1 MEDGSNRLDGASADG
16 DGSPS
21 TVADA
26 EMARLTIYAD
36 LQERIVGELQA
47 TVSQLQAALDSRVV
61 IDRALGMLA
70 ERFDLPIPDAFEVLR
85 AAARDSRREVR
96 ALAEEITTVR
106 VETPPEVVSA
116 LERRAEP

>member
-1 MEDGSNRLDGASADG
+1 VEEGSNRLDGASADG
-16 DGSPS
+16 DGSTS
-21 TVADA
+21 ALADA

-36 LQERIVGELQA
+36 LQERKVGELQA

-61 IDRALGMLA
+61 IDRALGILA